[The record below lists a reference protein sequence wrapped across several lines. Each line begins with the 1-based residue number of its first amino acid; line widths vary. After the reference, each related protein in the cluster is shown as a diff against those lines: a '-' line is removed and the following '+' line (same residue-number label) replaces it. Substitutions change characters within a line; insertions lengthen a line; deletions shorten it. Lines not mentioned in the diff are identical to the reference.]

1 MGSISIFFLNLVII
15 TSIDLSL
22 SSSIN
27 CPISSLVKVF
37 PGLTPCHELSD
48 AQLTEAMGVGLA
60 MIGLF
65 ELLNDDDDGIY
76 DDVKEAL
83 EDKVERLLA
92 DNQVPQVAE
101 PTYTAEGNVLRLNA
115 FTRTKGSC

>member
-1 MGSISIFFLNLVII
+1 MPYVLEDDEIAILIKPMGDGCIGTCICKS
-15 TSIDLSL
+15 DD
-22 SSSIN
+22 
-27 CPISSLVKVF
+27 
-37 PGLTPCHELSD
+37 HELSD

-65 ELLNDDDDGIY
+65 ELLNDDNDGIY

-83 EDKVERLLA
+83 EDKVERLLE
-92 DNQVPQVAE
+92 DNQVPQDDKLE
-101 PTYTAEGNVLRLNA
+101 STYTAEGNVLRLNA

>member
-1 MGSISIFFLNLVII
+1 MPYVLEDDEIAILIKPMGDGRIGTCICKS
-15 TSIDLSL
+15 DD
-22 SSSIN
+22 
-27 CPISSLVKVF
+27 
-37 PGLTPCHELSD
+37 HELSD

-83 EDKVERLLA
+83 ENKIERLLA

>member
-1 MGSISIFFLNLVII
+1 MPYVLEDDEIAILIKPMGDGRIGTCICKS
-15 TSIDLSL
+15 DD
-22 SSSIN
+22 
-27 CPISSLVKVF
+27 
-37 PGLTPCHELSD
+37 HELSN

-83 EDKVERLLA
+83 ENKIERLLA
-92 DNQVPQVAE
+92 DNQVPQDNKLE
-101 PTYTAEGNVLRLNA
+101 STYTAEGNVLRLNA

>member
-1 MGSISIFFLNLVII
+1 MPYVLEDDEIAILIKPMGDGRIGTCICKS
-15 TSIDLSL
+15 DD
-22 SSSIN
+22 
-27 CPISSLVKVF
+27 
-37 PGLTPCHELSD
+37 HELSN

-65 ELLNDDDDGIY
+65 ELLNDDNDGIY

-83 EDKVERLLA
+83 EDKVERLLE
-92 DNQVPQVAE
+92 DNQVPQDDKLE
-101 PTYTAEGNVLRLNA
+101 STYTAEGNVLRLNA

>member
-1 MGSISIFFLNLVII
+1 MPYVLEDDEIAILIKPMGDGRIGTCICKS
-15 TSIDLSL
+15 DD
-22 SSSIN
+22 
-27 CPISSLVKVF
+27 
-37 PGLTPCHELSD
+37 HELSD

-65 ELLNDDDDGIY
+65 ELLNDDNDGIY
-76 DDVKEAL
+76 DDVEEAL

>member
-1 MGSISIFFLNLVII
+1 MPYVLEDDEIAILIKPMGDGRIGTCICKS
-15 TSIDLSL
+15 DD
-22 SSSIN
+22 
-27 CPISSLVKVF
+27 
-37 PGLTPCHELSD
+37 HELSD

-65 ELLNDDDDGIY
+65 ELLNDDNDGIY

-83 EDKVERLLA
+83 EDKVERLLE
-92 DNQVPQVAE
+92 DNQVPQDDKLE
-101 PTYTAEGNVLRLNA
+101 STYTAEGNVLRLNA

>member
-1 MGSISIFFLNLVII
+1 MPYVLEDDEIAILIKPMGDGRIGTCICKS
-15 TSIDLSL
+15 DD
-22 SSSIN
+22 
-27 CPISSLVKVF
+27 
-37 PGLTPCHELSD
+37 HELSD
-48 AQLTEAMGVGLA
+48 EQLTEAMGVGLA

-83 EDKVERLLA
+83 ENKVERLLA

>member
-1 MGSISIFFLNLVII
+1 MPYVLEDDEIAILIKPMGDGRIGTCICKS
-15 TSIDLSL
+15 DD
-22 SSSIN
+22 
-27 CPISSLVKVF
+27 
-37 PGLTPCHELSD
+37 HELSD
-48 AQLTEAMGVGLA
+48 EQLTEAMGVGLA

-83 EDKVERLLA
+83 ENKIERLLA

>member
-1 MGSISIFFLNLVII
+1 MPYVLEDDEIAILIKPMGDGRIGTCICKS
-15 TSIDLSL
+15 DD
-22 SSSIN
+22 
-27 CPISSLVKVF
+27 
-37 PGLTPCHELSD
+37 HELSD
-48 AQLTEAMGVGLA
+48 EQLTEAMGVGLA

>member
-1 MGSISIFFLNLVII
+1 MPYVLEDDEIAILIKPMNDGRIGTCICKS
-15 TSIDLSL
+15 DD
-22 SSSIN
+22 
-27 CPISSLVKVF
+27 
-37 PGLTPCHELSD
+37 HELSD
-48 AQLTEAMGVGLA
+48 EQLTEAMGVGLA

>member
-1 MGSISIFFLNLVII
+1 MPYVLEDDEIAILIKPMGDGRIGTCICKS
-15 TSIDLSL
+15 DD
-22 SSSIN
+22 
-27 CPISSLVKVF
+27 
-37 PGLTPCHELSD
+37 HELSD

-83 EDKVERLLA
+83 EDKVERLLE
-92 DNQVPQVAE
+92 DNQVPQDDKLE
-101 PTYTAEGNVLRLNA
+101 STYTAEGNVLRLNA

>member
-1 MGSISIFFLNLVII
+1 MPYVLEDDEIAILIKPMGDGQIGTCICKS
-15 TSIDLSL
+15 DD
-22 SSSIN
+22 
-27 CPISSLVKVF
+27 
-37 PGLTPCHELSD
+37 HELSD
-48 AQLTEAMGVGLA
+48 EQLTEAMGVGLA

-92 DNQVPQVAE
+92 DNQVPQDNSLE
-101 PTYTAEGNVLRLNA
+101 PTYTAEGNVLRL
-115 FTRTKGSC
+115 SC

>member
-1 MGSISIFFLNLVII
+1 MPYVLEDDEIAILIKPMGDGRIGTCICKS
-15 TSIDLSL
+15 DD
-22 SSSIN
+22 
-27 CPISSLVKVF
+27 
-37 PGLTPCHELSD
+37 HELSD

-83 EDKVERLLA
+83 EDKVERLLE
-92 DNQVPQVAE
+92 DNQVPQDNKLE
-101 PTYTAEGNVLRLNA
+101 STYTAEGNVLRLNA

>member
-1 MGSISIFFLNLVII
+1 MPYVLEDDEIAILIKPMGDGRIGTCICKS
-15 TSIDLSL
+15 DD
-22 SSSIN
+22 
-27 CPISSLVKVF
+27 
-37 PGLTPCHELSD
+37 HELSD
-48 AQLTEAMGVGLA
+48 AQLTETMGVGLT

-83 EDKVERLLA
+83 ENKIERLLA

>member
-1 MGSISIFFLNLVII
+1 MPYVLEDDEIAILIKPLGDGRVGTCICKS
-15 TSIDLSL
+15 DD
-22 SSSIN
+22 
-27 CPISSLVKVF
+27 
-37 PGLTPCHELSD
+37 HELSD
-48 AQLTEAMGVGLA
+48 EQLTEAMGVGLA

>member
-1 MGSISIFFLNLVII
+1 MPYVLEDDEIAILIKPMGDGRIGTCICKS
-15 TSIDLSL
+15 DD
-22 SSSIN
+22 
-27 CPISSLVKVF
+27 
-37 PGLTPCHELSD
+37 HELSD
-48 AQLTEAMGVGLA
+48 EQLTETMGVGLT

-83 EDKVERLLA
+83 ENKIERLLA
-92 DNQVPQVAE
+92 DNQVPQDNKLE
-101 PTYTAEGNVLRLNA
+101 STYTAEGNVLRLNA